1 MLLLLLTTRNVYAS
15 HWVVLLQAAALFV
28 SACVNTRPVTR
39 LMKRRVISFKS
50 ALSSTNDHVY
60 TTLAM

>member
-1 MLLLLLTTRNVYAS
+1 MLLLLLTTRNVYAN
-15 HWVVLLQAAALFV
+15 HWVVLLQVAALFV

-60 TTLAM
+60 ATLVM